1 MRIKTGEKMSDLF
14 VHQAA
19 KKFASWAAAEGFFDG
34 YGHANI
40 EDGGSIDQISDDG
53 RRILR
58 QRQVTQVGFD
68 PTEGKVFVYLRRAAP
83 GKKLLEKLPGS
94 VDGFALEYI
103 QGVEQPVGSNH
114 TQPMGCP
121 AWRLRQSA
129 GLKRYTCGSSIS
141 VGNFMDAGTLGALVR
156 DQSGKLY
163 GLSNNHVCGSC
174 NHADV
179 GLPILAPGVFD
190 VVAGGLDPFTIGYH
204 AATLQMTPGS
214 VTIVN
219 PSGNHDA
226 AIFRIRDEAQ
236 LTSFQ
241 GDAYDTPNAIVP
253 LVAGMKVE
261 KVGRTTGGT
270 TGVVQCQI
278 AGPVPIVYA
287 APNYGFNGKVFYDPA
302 FYICGDTDVFS
313 DNGDSG
319 SLVVT
324 TLPDGTRAA
333 VGLVV
338 GGAISG
344 TAPGGKISIALPI
357 VPVLTRLNL
366 TLVSGHNI

>member
-1 MRIKTGEKMSDLF
+1 MPSMT
-14 VHQAA
+14 VHDSAR
-19 KKFASWAAAEGFFDG
+19 KFASWAMAEGFFDG
-34 YGHANI
+34 YGYANI
-40 EDGGSIDQISDDG
+40 ADGESLDQITDDG

-68 PTEGKVFVYLRRAAP
+68 SAEGKVIIYLRRAVP
-83 GKKLLEKLPGS
+83 GKKLLEKLPAS
-94 VDGFALEYI
+94 IDGFALEYV
-103 QGVEQPVGSNH
+103 QGVEYPVDSNH

-121 AWRLRQSA
+121 AWRIRQTA
-129 GLKRYTCGSSIS
+129 GQNFYTCGSSIS
-141 VGNFMDAGTLGALVR
+141 VGNYMDSGTLGALVR
-156 DQSGKLY
+156 GQSGQLY

-204 AATLQMTPGS
+204 AATLQMAPGS
-214 VTIVN
+214 ITIVN
-219 PSGNHDA
+219 PADNHDA
-226 AIFRIRDEAQ
+226 AIFLIRNES
-236 LTSFQ
+236 LVTSYQ
-241 GDAYDTPNAIVP
+241 GDAYDTPSTTAP

-261 KVGRTTGGT
+261 KVGRTTGRTG
-270 TGVVQCQI
+270 GVVQCQI
-278 AGPVPIVYA
+278 AGPLPVSYVA
-287 APNYGFNGKVFYDPA
+287 QNYGFNGRVFYDPA
-302 FYICGDTDVFS
+302 FYICGETDIFS

-319 SLVVT
+319 SLIVT

-338 GGAISG
+338 GGGTSG
-344 TAPGGKISIALPI
+344 SAPGGKISVVLPI
-357 VPVLTRLNL
+357 MPVLERLNL

>member
-1 MRIKTGEKMSDLF
+1 MPDLPI
-14 VHQAA
+14 HEAA
-19 KKFASWAAAEGFFDG
+19 KRFASWATAEGFFDG

-40 EDGGSIDQISDDG
+40 ADGDYLDEISDDG
-53 RRILR
+53 RCILR

-68 PTEGKVFVYLRRAAP
+68 PSEGKVFVYLRRAAP
-83 GKKLLEKLPGS
+83 GKKLLAKLPTS
-94 VDGFALEYI
+94 VDGFTLEYV
-103 QGVEQPVGSNH
+103 QGVEQSVGSNH

-121 AWRLRQSA
+121 AWRIRQSA
-129 GLKRYTCGSSIS
+129 GLIRYTCGSSIS
-141 VGNFMDAGTLGALVR
+141 VGNYMDAGTLGALVR
-156 DQSGKLY
+156 DQSGQLF

-179 GLPILAPGVFD
+179 GLPIIAPGVFD

-219 PSGNHDA
+219 PSDNHDA
-226 AIFRIRDEAQ
+226 AIFRIRDETQ
-236 LTSFQ
+236 LTSYQ
-241 GDAYDTPNAIVP
+241 GDSYDTPNVAVP

-261 KVGRTTGGT
+261 KVGRTTGHT

-278 AGPVPIVYA
+278 AGPVPIAYTA
-287 APNYGFNGKVFYDPA
+287 ANYGFNGKVYYDPA
-302 FYICGDTDVFS
+302 FYVLGDADIFS

-319 SLVVT
+319 SLIVT
-324 TLPDGTRAA
+324 TLQDGTRVA

-338 GGAISG
+338 GGATSG
-344 TAPGGKISIALPI
+344 TAPGGKISIVLPI
-357 VPVLTRLNL
+357 ANVLARLNL